1 MLPTSQQKKV
11 EQMDQQNIIN
21 TLLGLVCGG
30 LGWFSREL
38 WAAVKELKNDLSKL
52 REGLPSNYVQKD
64 DFKESMKEIKDM
76 LGKIFDHLDNKAD
89 K

>member
-1 MLPTSQQKKV
+1 M
-11 EQMDQQNIIN
+11 
-21 TLLGLVCGG
+21 LLGLVSGG

-38 WAAVKELKNDLSKL
+38 WVAVKELKNDLSKL
-52 REGLPSNYVQKD
+52 REDLPTHYVQKD

>member
-1 MLPTSQQKKV
+1 
-11 EQMDQQNIIN
+11 MDQQNIIN

-38 WAAVKELKNDLSKL
+38 WVAVKELKNDLSKL
-52 REGLPSNYVQKD
+52 REVLPSNYVQKD

>member
-38 WAAVKELKNDLSKL
+38 WVAVKELKNDLSKL
-52 REGLPSNYVQKD
+52 REVLPSNYVQKD

>member
-1 MLPTSQQKKV
+1 
-11 EQMDQQNIIN
+11 MDQQNIIN

-38 WAAVKELKNDLSKL
+38 WVAVKELKNDLSKL
-52 REGLPSNYVQKD
+52 RESLPSNYVQKD